1 MQNVSSSNSQAVIV
15 PKLRFPEFGSSWQMK
30 TLGDIL
36 SVKHGKD
43 YKGQSNQIG
52 KYPVMGT
59 GGIITYIDSFM
70 CDWECVCI
78 GRKGTINKPIYMSE
92 PFWSVD
98 TLFFTQP
105 QKGENPKFQYYLFE
119 TINWL
124 LHNEASGVPSLS
136 ASVIANIK
144 KAIPTIQEQNK
155 IAAFFTVI
163 DTLINKQNNL
173 VESLKLYK
181 RGVITAIFD
190 RKFRFTKPDGTPF
203 PEWSSVPF
211 GDIIIE
217 YNDRTKTE
225 NEDILLSAAIEGMFL
240 NTELFGHQRGTSNI
254 GYKKIKKGTLV
265 LSTQNL
271 HLGNANVNLRF
282 EHGMVSPAYKTYH
295 IKGCSQELM
304 YHWIKREEA
313 KQFFFN
319 ATTVGASACRRN
331 VEWETL
337 YSQVI
342 ELPSIEEEVLIVRFL
357 NSIDNSCIQQETLLT
372 QLLALKKTLLQQ
384 MFI

>member
-1 MQNVSSSNSQAVIV
+1 MRSVACYNKKRASVSKSRFVSTENMKQNCNGIEPYDEATSVDGV
-15 PKLRFPEFGSSWQMK
+15 EFCQD
-30 TLGDIL
+30 DIL
-36 SVKHGKD
+36 LANIRPYLKKAWKAEFNGACSTDVL
-43 YKGQSNQIG
+43 SI
-52 KYPVMGT
+52 
-59 GGIITYIDSFM
+59 
-70 CDWECVCI
+70 
-78 GRKGTINKPIYMSE
+78 KPIGINADFFFHCIEKDDFFNYVMSAAKGSKMPRGDKQHIME
-92 PFWSVD
+92 YTIHMPSEAEQRIISKFIELITKRISEQQKLVD
-98 TLFFTQP
+98 
-105 QKGENPKFQYYLFE
+105 
-119 TINWL
+119 
-124 LHNEASGVPSLS
+124 
-136 ASVIANIK
+136 
-144 KAIPTIQEQNK
+144 
-155 IAAFFTVI
+155 
-163 DTLINKQNNL
+163 
-173 VESLKLYK
+173 SLKLYK

-190 RKFRFTKPDGTPF
+190 RKFRFTKPDGTPY

-217 YNDRTKTE
+217 YNDRTKSE

-240 NTELFGHQRGTSNI
+240 NTELFGHQRGSSNI

-304 YHWIKREEA
+304 YHWIKREET

-342 ELPSIEEEVLIVRFL
+342 ELPSIEEEVVVVRFL
-357 NSIDNSCIQQETLLT
+357 NAMDNICIQQETLLT